1 MGIRVKELISSI
13 IWFGGDLMSK
23 EFKDIWDYYYTTS
36 MGREGEQIIVIHA
49 TAQAKKLVRLGLNDS
64 IKVKELWSDVIN
76 QVPFFCDNAVDTDFE
91 IKFEGENVEVT
102 ITITQKP

>member
-1 MGIRVKELISSI
+1 
-13 IWFGGDLMSK
+13 MSE

-36 MGREGEQIIVIHA
+36 MGKGGEQIIVIHA

-64 IKVKELWSDVIN
+64 IKVKELWSDVIK
-76 QVPFFCDNAVDTDFE
+76 QVPFFSDNAVNTDFE
-91 IKFEGENVEVT
+91 TKFEGDNVEVT